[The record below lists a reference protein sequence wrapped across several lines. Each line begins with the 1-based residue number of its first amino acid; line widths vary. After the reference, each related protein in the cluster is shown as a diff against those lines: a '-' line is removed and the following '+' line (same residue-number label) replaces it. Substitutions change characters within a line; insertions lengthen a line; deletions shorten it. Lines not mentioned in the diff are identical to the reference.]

1 MANSIPQPVL
11 VTLKKFKD
19 SLTRIEEA
27 VAQLPKLTDEERAK
41 ASFPLLPSFQPFGLQ
56 LPPLERA
63 RMDVETAEIVRKLY
77 CMYGTTRGDHPADEE
92 NIGSA
97 HGPRIAKRAA
107 RANVRSS
114 LFDEAQHQNKR
125 KEQQRAK
132 DGEGQ
137 ADVTMLLI
145 RTARSSPLVRFVR
158 NAASTAA
165 DRPPPSPSKT
175 PAEIEVDGRSYATD
189 SWYNLTPGILS
200 LLDRKLLDE
209 PGNPLSLLNRRIVDH
224 FHRHHRKGGTSR
236 SPLFAVCQ
244 QERRVVSCWE
254 NFDSLL
260 TEQEH
265 VSRRPS
271 DTYYVNSDH
280 VLRGHTSAHQH
291 SLMQSG
297 LDAFLGGRGRIGL
310 KSTLESLFQSLFGS
324 DVQMRWVD
332 AYFPFTHPS
341 FELEVFHDGK
351 WLEMLGCGV
360 MQQRL
365 LESAGAGDKVGW
377 AFGMGLERLAMVLY
391 GIPDIRLFW
400 TRDSGF
406 LNQFKDKQPTDD
418 LKYVPISAHPQL
430 WMDLSFWL
438 PPTATPT
445 AMRADVMDVVRSVG
459 GDLVE
464 QVECTD
470 EFTHPKKQ
478 RTSQTFRIV
487 YRSHE
492 RALTEERKDWTGAN
506 ANSLATAIP
515 IAVNPADPPT
525 FERARQDLRWQS
537 GKETSGKS

>member
-1 MANSIPQPVL
+1 
-11 VTLKKFKD
+11 
-19 SLTRIEEA
+19 
-27 VAQLPKLTDEERAK
+27 
-41 ASFPLLPSFQPFGLQ
+41 
-56 LPPLERA
+56 
-63 RMDVETAEIVRKLY
+63 
-77 CMYGTTRGDHPADEE
+77 
-92 NIGSA
+92 
-97 HGPRIAKRAA
+97 
-107 RANVRSS
+107 
-114 LFDEAQHQNKR
+114 
-125 KEQQRAK
+125 
-132 DGEGQ
+132 
-137 ADVTMLLI
+137 MLLI
-145 RTARSSPLVRFVR
+145 RTVRTSALVRFVR

-165 DRPPPSPSKT
+165 DRPPPSPPTT
-175 PAEIEVDGRSYATD
+175 PAEIEVDGRAYATD
-189 SWYNLTPGILS
+189 SWYNLTPRILS

-209 PGNPLSLLNRRIVDH
+209 PHNPLSLLNRRIVDH

-244 QERRVVSCWE
+244 NERRVVSCWE

-271 DTYYVNSDH
+271 DTYYVNARH

-297 LDAFLGGRGRIGL
+297 LDAFLVVGDVYRRDEVDRTHYPAFHQMEGVRLFTPDELFGRQLKTPPVFEPNGVQTEEKQAIHTRDAALALQIGL

-406 LNQFKDKQPTDD
+406 LNQFKDKQPADD
-418 LKYVPISAHPQL
+418 FKYVPISAHPQL

-438 PPTATPT
+438 PPSATPT

-464 QVECTD
+464 QVACTD

-492 RALTEERKDWTGAN
+492 RALTKTEVNEIHR
-506 ANSLATAIP
+506 AIE
-515 IAVNPADPPT
+515 A
-525 FERARQDLRWQS
+525 EL
-537 GKETSGKS
+537 KSNYSVEIR